1 MVSSCAMSD
10 NNSTTAG
17 PQFATAEYSAPQPA
31 NSCKVCR
38 QPIPGSFY
46 RANGSMVCGRCADRI
61 RRETPQ
67 DSHAAFVRAF
77 LFGLGG
83 FAIGLALYAGF
94 VIATGISI
102 GYISL
107 AVGWIVGKAMM
118 MGSGGVGGRR
128 YQITAVLLTYAAVSM
143 AFVPIAISVMRSK
156 PHTPQ
161 ARVQSQQQSEAAAP
175 ADSSSAEE
183 TSSAP
188 ASAPSPAP
196 APRKPAMGFGRAIA
210 TLGIIGLASP
220 FIELQSGGSGVIGLI
235 ILLVGMQFAWKITA
249 ARNNIQVE
257 GPFQQAASASA

>member
-10 NNSTTAG
+10 NNSTIAG

-31 NSCKVCR
+31 NSCKIC
-38 QPIPGSFY
+38 QQAIPASFY
-46 RANGSMVCGRCADRI
+46 RANGSVVCGRCADRI

-161 ARVQSQQQSEAAAP
+161 ARIQPQQQNEAVAP
-175 ADSSSAEE
+175 ADSSAE
-183 TSSAP
+183 TASS
-188 ASAPSPAP
+188 SPAP
-196 APRKPAMGFGRAIA
+196 VRRKPAMSFGKAMA
-210 TLGIIGLASP
+210 TLVVIGLASP

-249 ARNNIQVE
+249 ARRHVKLE